1 MILLYI
7 IIDWNCIILRKYIYI
22 PSKVFVEYGG
32 GLLVPRVSSVRKSV
46 LQQWY
51 GILDMFFY

>member
-7 IIDWNCIILRKYIYI
+7 IIDWNCVIPRKYIYI
-22 PSKVFVEYGG
+22 PSTVFVEYGG

-46 LQQWY
+46 LQH
-51 GILDMFFY
+51 DMVY